1 MKLTELIDYIDRIP
15 SSTLLVGMIV
25 LGVVVGWFLSNR
37 KDIKDLWDSWYKNR
51 KRKDEL
57 LNMLLNDHDRI
68 GKYEDNRKQDREQ
81 SFEIQKQLVDAQSK
95 LAEQIS
101 EISNKI
107 DENQKKTDER
117 FLQSEEKNNKRV
129 RAELKNEI
137 SEIYRRHHRT
147 GKISSMALE
156 VLENLI
162 EEYESADG
170 DNSFVHSVVQ
180 KEMYSWECLDDID

>member
-1 MKLTELIDYIDRIP
+1 MKLSEIIDYIDSIP
-15 SSTLLVGMIV
+15 SSALLIGFIV
-25 LGVVVGWFLSNR
+25 LGAVIGWFLSNR
-37 KDIKDLWDSWYKNR
+37 KDISELWNSWYQSK

-57 LNMLLNDHDRI
+57 LNMLLNDHERMGAYEENRLHDRA
-68 GKYEDNRKQDREQ
+68 Q

-107 DENQKKTDER
+107 DENQKKTDQR
-117 FLQSEEKNNKRV
+117 FEQSEERNNKRV

-137 SEIYRRHHRT
+137 SEIYRKCHHT
-147 GKISSMALE
+147 GKISSMRLE

-162 EEYESADG
+162 EEYEDAKG
-170 DNSFVHSVVQ
+170 VNSFVHSIVQ
-180 KEMYSWECLDDID
+180 PEMYSWEQEDE

>member
-1 MKLTELIDYIDRIP
+1 MKLSEIIDYIDSIP
-15 SSTLLVGMIV
+15 SSALLIGFIV
-25 LGVVVGWFLSNR
+25 LGAVIGWFLSNR
-37 KDIKDLWDSWYKNR
+37 KDISELWNSWYQSK

-57 LNMLLNDHDRI
+57 LNMLLNDHERMGVYEENRLHDRA
-68 GKYEDNRKQDREQ
+68 Q

-107 DENQKKTDER
+107 DENQKKTDQR
-117 FLQSEEKNNKRV
+117 FEQSEERNNKRV

-137 SEIYRRHHRT
+137 SEIYRKCHHT
-147 GKISSMALE
+147 GKISSMRLE

-162 EEYESADG
+162 EEYEDAKG
-170 DNSFVHSVVQ
+170 VNSFVHSIVQ
-180 KEMYSWECLDDID
+180 PEMYSWEQEDE

>member
-1 MKLTELIDYIDRIP
+1 MKLTEIIDFVNTLPASAILIGFIIF
-15 SSTLLVGMIV
+15 GAII
-25 LGVVVGWFLSNR
+25 GWILSKR
-37 KDIKDLWDSWYKNR
+37 KDITDLWNSWYQSK

-68 GKYEDNRKQDREQ
+68 GKYEDNRKHDREQ
-81 SFEIQKQLVDAQSK
+81 SFAIQKQLVDAQTK
-95 LAEQIS
+95 LADQMT

-117 FLQSEEKNNKRV
+117 FQQSEERNNKRV

-147 GKISSMALE
+147 GKITSMALE

-162 EEYESADG
+162 EEYEEAKG
-170 DNSFVHSVVQ
+170 DNSFVHSIVQ
-180 KEMYSWECLDDID
+180 KEMYSWEVVDDI

>member
-1 MKLTELIDYIDRIP
+1 MKLSEIIDYIDSIP
-15 SSTLLVGMIV
+15 SSALLIGFIV
-25 LGVVVGWFLSNR
+25 LGAVIGWFLSNR
-37 KDIKDLWDSWYKNR
+37 KDISELWNSWYQSR

-57 LNMLLNDHDRI
+57 LNMLLNDHERMGAYEENRLHDRA
-68 GKYEDNRKQDREQ
+68 Q

-129 RAELKNEI
+129 RAELKDKI
-137 SEIYRRHHRT
+137 MRAYRLHHKTQRIT
-147 GKISSMALE
+147 TMELDALE
-156 VLENLI
+156 GLI
-162 EEYESADG
+162 EEYFQVG
-170 DNSFVHSVVQ
+170 GNSFVKNIIQ
-180 KEMYSWECLDDID
+180 PEMYTWSVEEEFG

>member
-1 MKLTELIDYIDRIP
+1 MKLSEIIDYIDSIP
-15 SSTLLVGMIV
+15 SSALLIGFIV
-25 LGVVVGWFLSNR
+25 LGAVIGWFLSNR
-37 KDIKDLWDSWYKNR
+37 KDISELWNSWYQSK

-57 LNMLLNDHDRI
+57 LNMLLNDHERMGAYEENRLHDRA
-68 GKYEDNRKQDREQ
+68 Q